1 MLFKMYK
8 KQVCLFKQG
17 NMINNN
23 ANETENK
30 NRSQSY
36 DINRPRPRY
45 AHKYTKYKI
54 CLSK

>member
-1 MLFKMYK
+1 MYK

-36 DINRPRPRY
+36 DINRPKPRY